1 MAFVESPLLS
11 REHFNDALVFHQLD
25 PPSKLS
31 LGIDAAPLDN
41 HPGSQGSG
49 GVQVSILCQLS
60 SVWRQPH
67 LPRVLLL
74 FALLPSLKAT
84 FCPVIRSPRKRWA
97 EKPKPS
103 WRSTQ
108 KAVLLSP
115 ASAQVTRQT
124 MTSRKFLNLFV
135 APSGISSLHP
145 CIPIR
150 FLLQSRK
157 ASPASSHLYVPPQRG
172 HGVKADSI
180 AELPRFAF

>member
-74 FALLPSLKAT
+74 FALLPLLKAT
-84 FCPVIRSPRKRWA
+84 FCPVIRGPRKR
-97 EKPKPS
+97 
-103 WRSTQ
+103 
-108 KAVLLSP
+108 
-115 ASAQVTRQT
+115 
-124 MTSRKFLNLFV
+124 
-135 APSGISSLHP
+135 
-145 CIPIR
+145 
-150 FLLQSRK
+150 
-157 ASPASSHLYVPPQRG
+157 
-172 HGVKADSI
+172 
-180 AELPRFAF
+180 